1 MARRHLVFQNRKSI
15 LAAALVGLGLF
26 IVLRNLVEAATLV
39 RFFQV
44 IGDQADATGPL
55 AAATIAARHFL
66 QGYFFNHTEFLR
78 ALYEVLLSFSGMLL
92 IAMGTVLFCA
102 CVCRRGKRKLKKEE
116 AHVDFAACHSTRR

>member
-15 LAAALVGLGLF
+15 LAAALVSLGLF

-55 AAATIAARHFL
+55 AAVTIAARHFL

-92 IAMGTVLFCA
+92 IAMGTVLFA
-102 CVCRRGKRKLKKEE
+102 PV
-116 AHVDFAACHSTRR
+116 FAAAGKES